1 MSKVI
6 IVMAVVLGIG
16 FSACA
21 QKEDEYHYNRA
32 KSASEKALNSL
43 DKE

>member
-1 MSKVI
+1 MSRVI
-6 IVMAVVLGIG
+6 TVLAVVLAIS

-32 KSASEKALNSL
+32 KNASEKALNSL